1 MSTVTINRANV
12 TPEEVAEVLS
22 QKLGTRYQVTPSMSA
37 RFHREG
43 PDSGSTVLVKRNWLQ
58 QAGIRIVSV
67 GGATQ
72 LHVSSASSVT
82 LGGLVINRLGIVRKV
97 QHVLANAVELA
108 RPNLDI
114 DS

>member
-12 TPEEVAEVLS
+12 TPEEVAEALS

-58 QAGIRIVSV
+58 QAGIRIVV